1 MKAVVCEALGPPE
14 NLNYIDVPNPH
25 PQTGQVLIEVKACG
39 VNFPDNLI
47 IQGLYQEKPAL
58 PFVPGMEL
66 SGVVTEVGDGVDAL
80 SVGDRVLSATGG
92 GAFCEQVAVDVERCV
107 RMPDTLGYVEGAAV
121 LLVYGTSIHA
131 LRQRAAIQPGE
142 TLLVL
147 GAAGGVGL
155 SAVQLGKAMGARV
168 IAGASNQEK
177 LALAKANGADELVD
191 YGSGDLKDQVKA
203 LTGGKGAD
211 VIYDPVGGDLFDQST
226 RCINFNG
233 RLLIIGF
240 ASGTIP
246 TLTAGIALVKG
257 FSAVG
262 VFWGRFATKE
272 QPALHAENMSLVFEW
287 LEQGKFS
294 PHIDAVMPLS
304 EAPAAL
310 RKIADRKVLGKLVL
324 TTE

>member
-14 NLNYIDVPNPH
+14 NLKYIDIPNP
-25 PQTGQVLIEVKACG
+25 QLQAGQVLIDVKACG

-66 SGVVTEVGDGVDAL
+66 SGVVTKLGDGVENIAI
-80 SVGDRVLSATGG
+80 GDRVMSTTGG
-92 GAFCEQVAVDVERCV
+92 GAYCEQVAVDVERCIPI
-107 RMPDTLGYVEGAAV
+107 PDSLEFVQGAA
-121 LLVYGTSIHA
+121 LLVVYGTTIHA
-131 LRQRAAIQPGE
+131 FRQRADLQPGE
-142 TLLVL
+142 NLLVL

-155 SAVQLGKAMGARV
+155 SAVQVGKAMGARV
-168 IAGASNQEK
+168 IAGASSAEK

-191 YGSGDLKDQVKA
+191 YAGGDLKDQVKA

-246 TLTAGIALVKG
+246 KLTAGIALVKG

-272 QPALHAENMSLVFEW
+272 QPALHAENMRILFDW
-287 LEQGKFS
+287 LEQGKIS
-294 PHIDAVMPLS
+294 PHIDDVMPLS
-304 EAPAAL
+304 EASTAL
-310 RKIADRKVLGKLVL
+310 RKVAERKVLGKLVL
-324 TTE
+324 TTD